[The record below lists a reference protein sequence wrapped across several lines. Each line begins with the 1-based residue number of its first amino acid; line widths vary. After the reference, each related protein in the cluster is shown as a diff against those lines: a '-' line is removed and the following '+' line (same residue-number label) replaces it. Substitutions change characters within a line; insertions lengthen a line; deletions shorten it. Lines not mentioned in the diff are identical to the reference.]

1 MSTLTLGGTAA
12 ASNPATQLGKADTLR
27 IAALGL
33 LSIRFIQGFIY
44 WGGGSRRFI
53 YAPAKLDPNAASWMA
68 NKFQSAMPGAL
79 LGTDHII
86 AFLLHH
92 FYLLYASLILFSA
105 AELITGLCLMTG
117 LFTRA
122 AALVSIGLSVV
133 LMLMFGWQGA
143 TCIDEWTMAAC
154 NLAIGATLMLGG
166 SGAFSLDNALLAR
179 KPTLAERGWFRWI
192 SGASPLPMRSGAFQ
206 KFALTVFAATVVF
219 NVATYNYYRGSVV
232 TPFHGGPVSP
242 GKHHLSLTDGVVL
255 PNGAVRFHAYLDGG
269 TPAAPSNVMTAAL
282 KSDNGTVL
290 EQWDGTALSH
300 LPTSAIS
307 NEFAYNRF
315 APGPF
320 GLRAQMGAMATV
332 TLPATSVA
340 DIGGVHGAATLELR
354 TVNGNTFNVTVRLG
368 RG

>member
-1 MSTLTLGGTAA
+1 MSTLMFDGTAS
-12 ASNPATQLGKADTLR
+12 ASNPATQSSKAATLR

-33 LSIRFIQGFIY
+33 LSIRFIQGFVY

-53 YAPAKLDPNAASWMA
+53 YAPAKLDPNATSWMA

-79 LGTDHII
+79 LGTDDII

-105 AELITGLCLMTG
+105 AELVTGLLLMTG
-117 LFTRA
+117 FLTRA
-122 AALVSIGLSVV
+122 AALVSIGLSVA

-154 NLAIGATLMLGG
+154 NVAIGATLMLGG
-166 SGAFSLDNALLAR
+166 SGAYSLDNARLAR
-179 KPTLAERGWFRWI
+179 KPELARRDWFRWM
-192 SGASPLPMRSGAFQ
+192 SGALPLPMPSGAFERL
-206 KFALTVFAATVVF
+206 ALAVFAATVVF

-242 GKHHLSLTDGVVL
+242 SKHHFSLTDGVVL
-255 PNGAVRFHAYLDGG
+255 PNGAVRVHAYLDGG

-282 KSDNGTVL
+282 KSHDGTVL

-300 LPTSAIS
+300 LPASAIT

-315 APGPF
+315 EPGPF

-332 TLPATSVA
+332 TLPATSA
-340 DIGGVHGAATLELR
+340 AEIGGVHGAATLELR
-354 TVNGNTFNVTVRLG
+354 TVNGNAFSVAVRPG
-368 RG
+368 

>member
-1 MSTLTLGGTAA
+1 MSTVTFDGTAA
-12 ASNPATQLGKADTLR
+12 TSNPGAQRSKADALR
-27 IAALGL
+27 IAALGS
-33 LSIRFIQGFIY
+33 LSIRFIQGFVY

-53 YAPAKLDPNAASWMA
+53 YAPAKLDPHAASWMA

-105 AELITGLCLMTG
+105 AELITGLFLMAG
-117 LFTRA
+117 FLTRA
-122 AALVSIGLSVV
+122 AALASIGFSVV

-166 SGAFSLDNALLAR
+166 SGAFSVDSALLAR
-179 KPTLAERGWFRWI
+179 RPAIAERGWFRWM
-192 SGASPLPMRSGAFQ
+192 SGALPLPVKTATFQ
-206 KFALTVFAATVVF
+206 KLALAVFAVTVVF
-219 NVATYNYYRGSVV
+219 NVATYNYYRGSVI

-242 GKHHLSLTDGVVL
+242 SKHHLDLTDGVVL
-255 PNGAVRFHAYLDGG
+255 PNGVVRFHAYLDGG
-269 TPAAPSNVMTAAL
+269 TPEAPSNVMTAVL
-282 KSDNGTVL
+282 KSNDGSVL

-300 LPTSAIS
+300 LPTSAIT

-320 GLRAQMGAMATV
+320 GLRAEMGAMATI
-332 TLPATSVA
+332 TLPAASGA
-340 DIGGVHGAATLELR
+340 DTGSLRNAATLQLR
-354 TVNGNTFNVTVRLG
+354 TVNGNRFNVAVRPE
-368 RG
+368 